1 MDIRVKEKSSCFIS
15 EQVRI
20 LRLETLLYS
29 RPLSRGSKCFA
40 LNFSYFDLRSKVG
53 CLETF
58 SSCAPLVLRR
68 ASSESTSPYQGD
80 SNLLHFARFALPL
93 ASPNLLPLTLSSNV
107 TTQPIKLVYW
117 RSLFHLFGK
126 TQIHLVF
133 RSTFRRSAT
142 LGDAF
147 VV

>member
-20 LRLETLLYS
+20 HRLETLLYS

-40 LNFSYFDLRSKVG
+40 LNFSYFDLRSKV
-53 CLETF
+53 
-58 SSCAPLVLRR
+58 
-68 ASSESTSPYQGD
+68 
-80 SNLLHFARFALPL
+80 
-93 ASPNLLPLTLSSNV
+93 LPLTLSSNV